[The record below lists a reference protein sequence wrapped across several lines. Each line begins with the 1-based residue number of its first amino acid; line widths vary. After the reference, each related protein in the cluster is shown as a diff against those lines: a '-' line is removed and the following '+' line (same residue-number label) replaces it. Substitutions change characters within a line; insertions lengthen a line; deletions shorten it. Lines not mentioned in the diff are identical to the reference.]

1 MKNLLILTG
10 IIGVAVLASCEDH
23 QVIPPPVPMV
33 DLNCDCDA
41 KINDSTIAYSD
52 TCSYASVKTIGTPG
66 TSSAEYFTTV
76 WNEGLGGGERM
87 ELEIRSIFW
96 EDMGS
101 NRPSLNEWQTFFNDN
116 KEPYYSTASADP
128 GVVLRWTDENG
139 KLWVSDST
147 TVCITDFEFTQFVQ
161 ETDTTGDYMKFQA
174 EFSCVLRNSDYGVID
189 SAKCL
194 ENGFIKS
201 AFRLD

>member
-1 MKNLLILTG
+1 M
-10 IIGVAVLASCEDH
+10 SCEDH

-33 DLNCDCDA
+33 DLNCDCNA
-41 KINDSTIAYSD
+41 LINDSTVSYSD

-66 TSSAEYFTTV
+66 TSTAEYFTTV
-76 WNEGLGGGERM
+76 WYQGLGGVQRM
-87 ELEIRSIFW
+87 ELEIRYITW
-96 EDMGS
+96 TDDGVR
-101 NRPSLNEWQTFFNDN
+101 NKPTLNEWQTFFNDN
-116 KEPYYSTASADP
+116 KQPLYSTNPIDI
-128 GVVLRWTDENG
+128 GVVVRWTDLNG
-139 KLWVSDST
+139 KVWISDSS
-147 TVCITDFEFTQFVQ
+147 TVCVTDFEFIQLVQ

-174 EFSCVLRNSDYGVID
+174 EFECVLRNSDYGVPD